1 MKKDTHGFPRRAFLG
16 GSLVGGLGLALG
28 LDHPAEAAAPDEAC
42 LPFAASDMLAL
53 FSLLAWKLPVKLQ
66 RAEDAKKVEG
76 ELYKTF
82 DQRYQKLSELAKKL
96 NRTCAN
102 LTQNDPRRQA
112 AEELAEVTEKN
123 VRGPRPGT
131 MDSDAVYLR
140 IAVLVAENR
149 YLSANANAVLPQT
162 APDQDDN
169 RLICE
174 MLAEIRAMDK
184 IKVDLDVARKDF
196 AEAFTDFT
204 SNLKALHTN
213 IVNASEDS
221 AKAERGEGSK
231 DAAIERINAAQKI
244 LDEMSRQSTPGGG
257 SMVTPEGLKILLE
270 VPKAALENRIT
281 PTTVTQLTDGEIQ
294 FRKASFDPQA
304 SRFAQISAIIRE
316 NIFPSS
322 RSTVYW
328 LAFSCSWILD
338 FYSND
343 PPREGAIRNTLQSW
357 PLASSESRFQTAAAR
372 IARLR

>member
-1 MKKDTHGFPRRAFLG
+1 
-16 GSLVGGLGLALG
+16 
-28 LDHPAEAAAPDEAC
+28 
-42 LPFAASDMLAL
+42 
-53 FSLLAWKLPVKLQ
+53 
-66 RAEDAKKVEG
+66 
-76 ELYKTF
+76 
-82 DQRYQKLSELAKKL
+82 
-96 NRTCAN
+96 
-102 LTQNDPRRQA
+102 
-112 AEELAEVTEKN
+112 
-123 VRGPRPGT
+123 

-149 YLSANANAVLPQT
+149 YLSANANAILPQT
-162 APDQDDN
+162 EPDQDDN

-184 IKVDLDVARKDF
+184 IKGDLDVARKEFTD
-196 AEAFTDFT
+196 AFTDFT

-231 DAAIERINAAQKI
+231 DAAIGRINAAQKI
-244 LDEMSRQSTPGGG
+244 LDDMIRQSAPGGG

-281 PTTVTQLTDGEIQ
+281 PTTVTQRTDGDVQ
-294 FRKASFDPQA
+294 FRNASFDRQAAAQA
-304 SRFAQISAIIRE
+304 SRFAQISAIIRD

-343 PPREGAIRNTLQSW
+343 PPREQAVRNALQSW
-357 PLASSESRFQTAAAR
+357 PFASSESRFQTAAAR